1 MNRLAGKT
9 AIVTGGAVG
18 IGRACVIRMAEE
30 GAKVAILDMLE
41 AEGRALAAELATQGH
56 EAAFWPVDVADEAG
70 MKATIDAAAARFAG
84 LTCW

>member
-30 GAKVAILDMLE
+30 GANVAILDLLE
-41 AEGRALAAELATQGH
+41 AEGAALAQSWA
-56 EAAFWPVDVADEAG
+56 
-70 MKATIDAAAARFAG
+70 
-84 LTCW
+84 

>member
-30 GAKVAILDMLE
+30 GANVAILDLLE
-41 AEGRALAAELATQGH
+41 AEGAAVFGEMGDRTGLVTGRIAR
-56 EAAFWPVDVADEAG
+56 VKADELLQ
-70 MKATIDAAAARFAG
+70 KR
-84 LTCW
+84 